1 MNHTAA
7 HPVRKQAFTLIE
19 CLIVMLILMISIG
32 GIMGFRYH
40 AVLNAER
47 AETHL
52 LAARTAHVLI
62 EAWKGHKGAADFDPT
77 LPGFDSCFQIQP
89 GSIFGTESAALTGS
103 EYRYLGTYRVDV
115 EGRSFRADLVY
126 QNDTGIDRLRTLY
139 VVISWQD
146 KQPRRLYLSTLT
158 QT

>member
-1 MNHTAA
+1 MNYFA
-7 HPVRKQAFTLIE
+7 PYPERKQAFTLIE

-32 GIMGFRYH
+32 GIMGFRYYS
-40 AVLNAER
+40 VLNAER

-89 GSIFGTESAALTGS
+89 GSFFGSESAALTGS
-103 EYRYLGTYRVDV
+103 EYRFLGTYRVDV
-115 EGRSFRADLVY
+115 EGRSFRADLIY
-126 QNDTGIDRLRTLY
+126 QNASDIDRLRTLY
-139 VVISWQD
+139 VVVSWQD
-146 KQPRRLYLSTLT
+146 QQPRRLYLSTLT